1 MSLTTIYQLQ
11 ILHENASLAEVEIG
25 PESVS
30 VASLVTT
37 GHDLPIGAEEEA
49 NQ

>member
-1 MSLTTIYQLQ
+1 MVYTLYLFQ
-11 ILHENASLAEVEIG
+11 ILPESAALTEVEIG
-25 PESVS
+25 NDT